1 MSMGTIP
8 SKLPND
14 SFQSMKLKPFP
25 IIVLHNKYIAH
36 IYIYIYR
43 VTHNGWD
50 FRDDCMYNKYIAH
63 IYTGLPTTDE
73 TSETTVCNLSC
84 LFPCIHDSLQ
94 L

>member
-8 SKLPND
+8 SKLLND

-25 IIVLHNKYIAH
+25 NIVL
-36 IYIYIYR
+36 
-43 VTHNGWD
+43 
-50 FRDDCMYNKYIAH
+50 YNKYIAQ

-73 TSETTVCNLSC
+73 TSETTVSNLSC
-84 LFPCIHDSLQ
+84 LFPYIHDSLQ